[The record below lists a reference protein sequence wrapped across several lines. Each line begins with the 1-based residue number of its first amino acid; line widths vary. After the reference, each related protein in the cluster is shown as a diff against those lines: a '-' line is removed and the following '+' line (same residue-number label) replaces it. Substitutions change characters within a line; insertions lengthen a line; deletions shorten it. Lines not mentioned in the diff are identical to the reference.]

1 MSAAVT
7 ASQRSLGWNVNLTI
21 GESQQYALT
30 FAGLYQDPHTPT
42 VTFADVCTELALCFE
57 MPTAEHNSENIHGN
71 DVPVESNTRDNEN
84 NGNIQDNII
93 VETAWK
99 NIAFALTETPDMAGQ
114 TDCPCWIVQENF
126 DRLVPALPSVS
137 PRLRKAVTYHIV
149 RHGLCR
155 LPADSSLQD
164 HLRAKCAQN
173 LPLPRRRRHPAY
185 LLCNKIPSDSHVS
198 IMPLRRKLKASRSQ
212 CPTKRTA
219 PGSNSSWKTPGEA
232 DTVTDEYA
240 DMLAPASMDLDV
252 DEAKRVMNE
261 FRAACIDRA
270 TCCAVSGR
278 GEPWCPGQRIGPGVQ
293 ACHIVPQQHYHVYPV
308 KRGNPPDSAAVEN
321 STRRLYEAWQ
331 RTWSPDN
338 GILLTKD
345 LHDHFDARLFSIH
358 PETLRVR
365 AFVPLNG
372 VIEYHGR
379 KAQVTD
385 NVDRLALR
393 QHYEMCCIENMAS
406 KQPNLERP
414 SSVASSVSPPG
425 ANLGITSGAGTP
437 FSTQTD
443 LPMTASSSHMP
454 TQTVFSTGD
463 ALQSSRRICDDGEL
477 WLEGGRGRSRKRR
490 RMDDEDGFDSHIT
503 PFNSREFL
511 ANVNW
516 ELQKFKELF

>member
-164 HLRAKCAQN
+164 HLR
-173 LPLPRRRRHPAY
+173 
-185 LLCNKIPSDSHVS
+185 
-198 IMPLRRKLKASRSQ
+198 
-212 CPTKRTA
+212 
-219 PGSNSSWKTPGEA
+219 GSNSSWKTPGEA

>member
-1 MSAAVT
+1 MSASVT

-57 MPTAEHNSENIHGN
+57 MPTAEHSSENIHGN
-71 DVPVESNTRDNEN
+71 DVAVESNTRDNEK
-84 NGNIQDNII
+84 NGNNQDNAI

-114 TDCPCWIVQENF
+114 TDCPSWIVQENF

-137 PRLRKAVTYHIV
+137 PRLRKTVTYHIV

-155 LPADSSLQD
+155 LPASSSLQD
-164 HLRAKCAQN
+164 HLRAKCARH
-173 LPLPRRRRHPAY
+173 LPMPRRRRHPAY
-185 LLCNKIPSDSHVS
+185 LPYNKVPSDSRLS

-212 CPTKRTA
+212 SPTKRTA
-219 PGSNSSWKTPGEA
+219 SGSTSPGKAPDEA
-232 DTVTDEYA
+232 DAATDDYA
-240 DMLAPASMDLDV
+240 DMLAPASMSLDV
-252 DEAKRVMNE
+252 DEAKRVVNE

-293 ACHIVPQQHYHVYPV
+293 ACHIVPQQHYHIYPV
-308 KRGNPPDSAAVEN
+308 GIGNPTDSAAVEY
-321 STRRLYEAWQ
+321 STRWLYEAWQ

-338 GILLTKD
+338 GILLMKD
-345 LHDHFDARLFSIH
+345 LHDLFDARLFSIH

-365 AFVPLNG
+365 AFVPFNG
-372 VIEYHGR
+372 VNEYHGR
-379 KAQVTD
+379 KAQATN
-385 NVDRLALR
+385 NVDRNALR
-393 QHYEMCCIENMAS
+393 QHYEMCCIESMAA
-406 KQPNLERP
+406 KQPNLER
-414 SSVASSVSPPG
+414 ASSGASSISTPG

-437 FSTQTD
+437 FSRQTD
-443 LPMTASSSHMP
+443 LAMTPSSRHTP
-454 TQTVFSTGD
+454 TQTALPTGD
-463 ALQSSRRICDDGEL
+463 ASKSSRRNRDDVEL

-490 RMDDEDGFDSHIT
+490 RRDDEDGFDSYIT
-503 PFNSREFL
+503 PYNKREFL
-511 ANVNW
+511 ADVNW
-516 ELQKFKELF
+516 ELQKFKEPF